1 MSGQKSPGWVAT
13 FASPREL
20 AQAVAAYTT
29 LLLVK
34 LAVYLQTGMISVLAL
49 ALHSLSDV
57 VASAFLLLA
66 ELMLPRG
73 GRPAHSLAAGR
84 ARSAA
89 ALLAATVTM
98 SFISFRLAEEALGY
112 LLNPRLAV
120 YRTPEL
126 AFALVLGSMLA
137 GCVPIVR
144 ALRQRRPRPLA
155 RLPGEAHLMGAL
167 NDELSLLVGLG
178 GIVLLNHGLRYADA
192 WAALAIALRRPAAR
206 GGDGRRRA
214 GRTRRAHRRRRGRR
228 RAALARDALREGR
241 AGAAYRAGDGHS
253 DGGRDA
259 AARRAGLPG
268 LRRRPRGGRL
278 IPFHLA
284 HGGIRRGD
292 PYEPVPEVQTS
303 AWSGDRLY

>member
-1 MSGQKSPGWVAT
+1 M
-13 FASPREL
+13 L
-20 AQAVAAYTT
+20 
-29 LLLVK
+29 
-34 LAVYLQTGMISVLAL
+34 SVLAL

-57 VASAFLLLA
+57 VASGFLLLA

-73 GRPAHSLAAGR
+73 GQPAHSLAAGR

-144 ALRQRRPRPLA
+144 ALRQRRPRRLA
-155 RLPGEAHLMGAL
+155 RLPGEAHIMGAL
-167 NDELSLLVGLG
+167 NDELSLLVGLA

-192 WAALAIALRRPAAR
+192 WAALAIALLIAANAVGLIRTHLHLLIGGPAGSVGQQRAAAVAGGVPGVR
-206 GGDGRRRA
+206 GVRVVDAEGDGERLLRA
-214 GRTRRAHRRRRGRR
+214 TLYVRVAP
-228 RAALARDALREGR
+228 
-241 AGAAYRAGDGHS
+241 
-253 DGGRDA
+253 
-259 AARRAGLPG
+259 GLPIEQATAIATAVEAR
-268 LRRRPRGGRL
+268 LRADLGCPGCVV
-278 IPFHLA
+278 
-284 HGGIRRGD
+284 
-292 PYEPVPEVQTS
+292 VPMV
-303 AWSGDRLY
+303 DD